1 MEKRMSLYFI
11 DDICNSEDD
20 DINRDKFN
28 EWADGLTEDSVLY
41 EENVSYVV
49 LKSVGKVVQ
58 LYQLTQDSEEIY
70 TVFEYFEWKLRM
82 FEK

>member
-1 MEKRMSLYFI
+1 
-11 DDICNSEDD
+11 
-20 DINRDKFN
+20 
-28 EWADGLTEDSVLY
+28 VLY